1 MVMGLI
7 AGAKLLK
14 IRAHDKHTMDEL
26 RKMPINGYS
35 AVYQWCF

>member
-14 IRAHDKHTMDEL
+14 NRDHDKHAMDEL
-26 RKMPINGYS
+26 RKMAINGYS